1 MIAPISACTCIITQ
15 VYTLVKNFFKGE
27 NYAIDTTNNQR

>member
-15 VYTLVKNFFKGE
+15 VYALVKSFFKGE
-27 NYAIDTTNNQR
+27 NYAVDTTNNQR